1 MCENATTRDQ
11 RILIMSAFNPAAILL
26 SKDVNGHRVALSC
39 LRNFPHE
46 DTKVKCVFLFLVCY
60 IHILDSR
67 R

>member
-1 MCENATTRDQ
+1 
-11 RILIMSAFNPAAILL
+11 MSAFNPAAILL